1 MALISVKRKI
11 PSNLLKDRFIVPPFS
26 ILDSKQ
32 GYWRER
38 VNMWKS
44 IGIKSELGRGDNLT
58 FNPGK
63 TSIYEQKKTNYGKCN
78 PESIGDKYGRKVQAT
93 SIFDPVLCELAY
105 KWFSR
110 DSDRVIDPFAG
121 GSVRGIVAS
130 VCGRYYTGIDLSKKQ
145 IDYNISQFKDICA
158 RYSNEL
164 PVVNWVNADSA
175 VYTEEHSE
183 EKYNF
188 LLTCPPYYDLEVYS
202 DDPADISNLSTYDE
216 FKAIYR
222 NILTNCVQMLEDDS
236 FAVIVVGNIR
246 NKTDSGYYDFAG
258 DTVRIMQNAGAIYY
272 NELILVNVAGTLPVR
287 APIQFNA
294 SRKIGKQHQNVL
306 VFYKGNTKH
315 IKDKFGSFED
325 IIC

>member
-1 MALISVKRKI
+1 MALIQVKPSI

-26 ILDSKQ
+26 VLDTKQ

-44 IGIKSELGRGDNLT
+44 IGIKSELGRNNNLT
-58 FNPGK
+58 FNIDLK
-63 TSIYEQKKTNYGKCN
+63 SIDEQKKDGYK
-78 PESIGDKYGRKVQAT
+78 SKDKTT

-110 DSDRVIDPFAG
+110 EDDRIIDPFAG

-130 VCGRYYTGIDLSKKQ
+130 ICKRYYTGIDLSERQIKHNKIQFDGIRKK
-145 IDYNISQFKDICA
+145 
-158 RYSNEL
+158 YSDNL
-164 PVVNWVNADSA
+164 VPVNWINDDSA
-175 VYTEEHSE
+175 HYTKTHNR

-188 LLTCPPYYDLEVYS
+188 LFTCPPYYDLEVYS
-202 DDPADISNLSTYDE
+202 DSQEDISNCGTYEEFLEIYSDILS
-216 FKAIYR
+216 
-222 NILTNCVQMLEDDS
+222 NCVRMLEDDS

-246 NKTDSGYYDFAG
+246 NKKDSGYYDFSG

-315 IKDKFGSFED
+315 IKDKFGSFE
-325 IIC
+325 

>member
-11 PSNLLKDRFIVPPFS
+11 SSNLLKDRFIVPPFS

-58 FNPGK
+58 FNLDITP
-63 TSIYEQKKTNYGKCN
+63 IDEQKKTN
-78 PESIGDKYGRKVQAT
+78 YGRKVQAT

-130 VCGRYYTGIDLSKKQ
+130 ICGRHYTGIDLSKKQ

-164 PVVNWVNADSA
+164 PVVNWINADSA
-175 VYTEEHSE
+175 VYTEEHRE

-202 DDPADISNLSTYDE
+202 DDPADISNLDTYDE
-216 FKAIYR
+216 FLAIYR

-258 DTVRIMQNAGAIYY
+258 DTVRIMQDAGAIYY

-306 VFYKGNTKH
+306 VFYKGNVKH

-325 IIC
+325 TL